1 MQTKPAAHHGKAP
14 RAIQPGSTLV
24 AWLLMFMALS
34 AFAPCVLLPELRT
47 LQSLRVAEQREQHR
61 LASMQ
66 SVVDHERRWI
76 NAIQA
81 DPVVAERLASRELGF
96 TNPGV
101 VTVSVAVDSAPA
113 PQAGGS
119 QSHEPLRPVGLAN
132 PAGANLSRGREPTE
146 TSLSRG
152 SGTPLRW
159 QPAGA
164 NLHRVP
170 DKPARWQLADTAGPV
185 TGLAPG
191 ALSKPAPLRP
201 VLSPNPPAGW
211 IARTAGTLASQLAG
225 PNLNYDAVF
234 CDPQTRLVV
243 MVLSL
248 ALLSVAICLTNRRSL
263 P

>member
-1 MQTKPAAHHGKAP
+1 MQTKPAAHHDEAP
-14 RAIQPGSTLV
+14 RATQPGSTLV

-34 AFAPCVLLPELRT
+34 AFAPCVLLPEWRA
-47 LQSLRVAEQREQHR
+47 LQSLHVAEQREQHR
-61 LASMQ
+61 LALMQ
-66 SVVDHERRWI
+66 SVIDHERRWI

-119 QSHEPLRPVGLAN
+119 QSHEPLGAVG
-132 PAGANLSRGREPTE
+132 PNLSRGREPAD

-152 SGTPLRW
+152 PGTPLRW
-159 QPAGA
+159 QPADA

-170 DKPARWQLADTAGPV
+170 DKPARWQPAYTAGPG

-201 VLSPNPPAGW
+201 VLSPDPSAGW
-211 IARTAGTLASQLAG
+211 IARAAATL

-234 CDPQTRLVV
+234 CDTQTRLVV

-248 ALLSVAICLTNRRSL
+248 ALLSVAICLPNRRSSV
-263 P
+263 